1 MNSSDNAKEVK
12 GKDYGAR
19 PLGLLQAWSTVIE
32 NHLEMFKFR
41 VIDVKDQNVVVLR
54 FLTFLWRPPGEM
66 VSHQFPA
73 LKTVGSSPTVVENF
87 MF

>member
-1 MNSSDNAKEVK
+1 MNNSDNAKEVK

-41 VIDVKDQNVVVLR
+41 PIDVKDQ
-54 FLTFLWRPPGEM
+54 
-66 VSHQFPA
+66 
-73 LKTVGSSPTVVENF
+73 
-87 MF
+87 